1 MIFEH
6 VSLFVKY
13 VFFILLIVQA
23 FIFWYSY
30 ITTCVY
36 ILGIVKLLRI
46 LICNIWFGCLTH
58 CSVYLDIF
66 FFVCVSLFGSCGFWQ
81 VCLFDGRLCLFRYPI
96 CLLFFC
102 FWLFLRLLAW
112 VGVVGPPL
120 DVRYMYYISLMI
132 LGVIFVDIRLWH
144 ESTYD
149 SRHATCHYPM
159 IESVFFIVWDYSQ
172 QSKVR
177 LTRDSHH

>member
-1 MIFEH
+1 MRVYIRYCKTAAYTYLQHMIWLSYTLFR
-6 VSLFVKY
+6 VSRYIFFCMCFFVWLLWLLASLSFWWASLPVSISNLFV
-13 VFFILLIVQA
+13 V
-23 FIFWYSY
+23 
-30 ITTCVY
+30 
-36 ILGIVKLLRI
+36 
-46 LICNIWFGCLTH
+46 
-58 CSVYLDIF
+58 
-66 FFVCVSLFGSCGFWQ
+66 
-81 VCLFDGRLCLFRYPI
+81 
-96 CLLFFC
+96 FC